1 MRPKMEAHPGVE
13 RGCEEILVACSGGSH
28 LCAVLLWE
36 TEARGESRFAIVRRR
51 DTGQVFAAKRKF
63 DGWIE
68 LSWVDVMGAL
78 SRVDRI
84 QDRVIEEL
92 SLAVVGE

>member
-1 MRPKMEAHPGVE
+1 MEVRPDVE
-13 RGCEEILVACSGGSH
+13 RGCEEILVACSGGSL
-28 LCAVLLWE
+28 LCPVLLWE
-36 TEARGESRFAIVRRR
+36 AGARGESRFAIVRRR
-51 DTGQVFAAKRKF
+51 DTGQVFSAKRKF

-78 SRVDRI
+78 SRDDRN
-84 QDRVIEEL
+84 QGRMIEEL

>member
-1 MRPKMEAHPGVE
+1 MEAHPGVE
-13 RGCEEILVACSGGSH
+13 TGSGEILVACSGGSL
-28 LCAVLLWE
+28 LCPVLLWQAG
-36 TEARGESRFAIVRRR
+36 ARGESRFAIVRRR

-63 DGWIE
+63 GGWIE

-78 SRVDRI
+78 SRDGRI
-84 QDRVIEEL
+84 QGRVIEEL